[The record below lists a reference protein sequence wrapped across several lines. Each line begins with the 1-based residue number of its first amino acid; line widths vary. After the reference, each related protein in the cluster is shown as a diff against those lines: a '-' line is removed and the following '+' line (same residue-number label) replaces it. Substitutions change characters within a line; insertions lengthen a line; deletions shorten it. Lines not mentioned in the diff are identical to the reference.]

1 MAQSMPCRE
10 GPAPL
15 ERGTRGAWG
24 PTTQT
29 AKTPQYTL
37 SRIENTEVLDE
48 RGYTAFV
55 LTNHTGSR
63 HGRARCD
70 TVSRMSQRH
79 SQQCF
84 PRKSPCDAFSRWPPP
99 AASFLRP
106 H

>member
-1 MAQSMPCRE
+1 MAREYMAQSMPCRE

-55 LTNHTGSR
+55 LTNQPHGQSPREGS
-63 HGRARCD
+63 
-70 TVSRMSQRH
+70 V
-79 SQQCF
+79 
-84 PRKSPCDAFSRWPPP
+84 
-99 AASFLRP
+99 
-106 H
+106 